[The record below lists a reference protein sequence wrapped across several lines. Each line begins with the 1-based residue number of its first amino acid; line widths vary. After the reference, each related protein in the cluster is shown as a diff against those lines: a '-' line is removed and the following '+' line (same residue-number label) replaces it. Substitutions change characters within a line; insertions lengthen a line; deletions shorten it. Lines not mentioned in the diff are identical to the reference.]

1 MLLLDTH
8 LVLWMALAP
17 ERLSKTARRLVEPR
31 AQALAFS
38 DATLW
43 EVAIK
48 TSLGRDGFEVDP
60 AALRSGLL
68 GEGLTEIAIRPEHLF
83 AVARLPWHHRDP
95 FDRLLVAQAAFEKLT
110 LLSADAA
117 LKAYGRFV
125 RVV

>member
-17 ERLSKTARRLVEPR
+17 ERLSKPARRLIESR

-38 DATLW
+38 DTTLW

-48 TSLGRDGFEVDP
+48 TSLGRDGFQVDA

-68 GEGLTEIAIRPEHLF
+68 AEGLTELAIRPEHLF
-83 AVARLPWHHRDP
+83 ALGRLPWHHRDP
-95 FDRLLVAQAAFEKLT
+95 FDRLLVAQAVVEKLT

>member
-17 ERLSKTARRLVEPR
+17 ERLSKPARRLIESR

-48 TSLGRDGFEVDP
+48 SSLGRDDFVVDA

-68 GEGLTEIAIRPEHLF
+68 AEGLTELAIRPEHLF
-83 AVARLPWHHRDP
+83 AVGRLPWHHRDP
-95 FDRLLVAQAAFEKLT
+95 FDRLLVAQATVEKLT
-110 LLSADAA
+110 LLTVDVA
-117 LKAYGRFV
+117 LKDYGRLV

>member
-17 ERLSKTARRLVEPR
+17 ERLSKPARRLIESRV
-31 AQALAFS
+31 QALAFS

-48 TSLGRDGFEVDP
+48 TSLGREGFHVDA

-68 GEGLTEIAIRPEHLF
+68 AEGLTEVPIRPEHLF

-95 FDRLLVAQAAFEKLT
+95 FDRLLVAQAGVEKVT

-117 LKAYGRFV
+117 LKAYGRCV
-125 RVV
+125 RVA